1 MDRDQAIFVAHG
13 TSDAMISVEDARSTV
28 QFLRDEGYRPDYKE
42 YAMGHEINQ
51 DVLDDLVIWVH
62 DVMGDGFRG
71 PSES

>member
-1 MDRDQAIFVAHG
+1 
-13 TSDAMISVEDARSTV
+13 MISVEDARRTV
-28 QFLRDEGYRPDYKE
+28 QFLKDEGYRPDYKE

-71 PSES
+71 PE